1 MFCRDILN
9 IKVFQSF
16 FVKYDYSTTKESNEW
31 QIIKLE
37 SYYHICMSE
46 HDWNIAVVEGSLK
59 RTLHIGTSVNI
70 D

>member
-1 MFCRDILN
+1 MTIQQQKKATNDRLLSL
-9 IKVFQSF
+9 KA
-16 FVKYDYSTTKESNEW
+16 
-31 QIIKLE
+31 II
-37 SYYHICMSE
+37 ICMSE